1 MMNILNEQN
10 PVIDVFIDLITQVKT
25 VVYEVTISNLCIT
38 LEVISNSTKP
48 CFNYVRE
55 LVILFQDSSRILLDA
70 IF

>member
-38 LEVISNSTKP
+38 LEVIYNSTKP